1 MKILHIITK
10 SELGG
15 AQSVLTSI
23 VNALCEEHEVTVIAG
38 EGDGKMFNAIDDR
51 VRKIYYPHLRRDI
64 SLYHDTK
71 TLVAMW
77 KFNRKLRP
85 DIIHL
90 HSSKAGL
97 LGRLVF
103 PRRKIIYTIHGFDS
117 IRVAFRQF
125 LPIERIM
132 QRRCAAIVGVSQYDM
147 NSLHSEGIFANT
159 HLVYNG
165 VDVPQ
170 QQPSA
175 TASFP
180 TGYAKTVL
188 CIARVAKPKRH
199 DIFIECAKRL
209 PQYAFVWIGNLAP
222 VDNVPDNVFFLGNI
236 PNAAAYCKQADLF
249 VLPSNYEGLPIVIL
263 EAMCQGKAIVASKV
277 GGISEMVIDNKNGF
291 AVPNDSAIFAERI
304 QYILGNDEVLQ
315 QFSDYSLQLYKNRFT
330 NQKMVEG
337 YLKIYKEVAK
347 HTH

>member
-77 KFNRKLRP
+77 KFNRKLQP

-147 NSLHSEGIFANT
+147 NSLHSEGIFAN
-159 HLVYNG
+159 
-165 VDVPQ
+165 DVPQ

-175 TASFP
+175 TVSFP

-209 PQYAFVWIGNLAP
+209 PQYAFVWIGNLDP

-263 EAMCQGKAIVASKV
+263 EAMCQGKAIVASNV

-291 AVPNDSAIFAERI
+291 AVPNDITVFAEKI
-304 QYILGNDEVLQ
+304 QYILSNDSVQ
-315 QFSDYSLQLYKNRFT
+315 KQFSDYSLQLYKNRFT

-337 YLKIYKEVAK
+337 YLKIYTEVAK
-347 HTH
+347 RTH

>member
-77 KFNRKLRP
+77 KFNRKLHP

-209 PQYAFVWIGNLAP
+209 PQYAFVWIGNLDP

-337 YLKIYKEVAK
+337 YLKIYTEVAK
-347 HTH
+347 RTH

>member
-1 MKILHIITK
+1 M
-10 SELGG
+10 
-15 AQSVLTSI
+15 LTSI
-23 VNALCEEHEVTVIAG
+23 VNALCAEHEVTVIAG
-38 EGDGKMFNAIDDR
+38 EGDGKMFDAIDDR

-77 KFNRKLRP
+77 KFNRKLQP

-209 PQYAFVWIGNLAP
+209 PQYAFVWIGNLDP

-291 AVPNDSAIFAERI
+291 TVPNDSAIFAERI

-337 YLKIYKEVAK
+337 YLKIYTEVAK
-347 HTH
+347 RTH

>member
-1 MKILHIITK
+1 M
-10 SELGG
+10 
-15 AQSVLTSI
+15 LTSI
-23 VNALCEEHEVTVIAG
+23 VNALCAEHEVTVIAG

-77 KFNRKLRP
+77 KFNRKLQP

-175 TASFP
+175 TVSFP

-209 PQYAFVWIGNLAP
+209 PQYAFVWIGNLDP

-337 YLKIYKEVAK
+337 YLKIYTEVAK

>member
-1 MKILHIITK
+1 MKILQIITK

-23 VNALCEEHEVTVIAG
+23 VNALCAEHEVTVIAG
-38 EGDGKMFNAIDDR
+38 EGDGKMFDAIDDR
-51 VRKIYYPHLRRDI
+51 VRKIHYSHLQRAV

-71 TLVAMW
+71 ALFYLW
-77 KFNRKLRP
+77 KLNRKLRP

-103 PRRKIIYTIHGFDS
+103 PKQKIVYTIHGFDS
-117 IRVAFRQF
+117 IRVAFRRF

-175 TASFP
+175 TVSFP
-180 TGYAKTVL
+180 TGYEKTVL
-188 CIARVAKPKRH
+188 CIARVSKQKRH

-209 PQYAFVWIGNLAP
+209 PQYAFVWIGNLDP

-277 GGISEMVIDNKNGF
+277 GGVPEIVIDNKNGF
-291 AVPNDSAIFAERI
+291 AVPNDITVFAEKI
-304 QYILGNDEVLQ
+304 QYILSNDSVQ
-315 QFSDYSLQLYKNRFT
+315 KQFSEYSLELYKSRFT

-337 YLKIYKEVAK
+337 YLNIYTDMARRN
-347 HTH
+347 H

>member
-1 MKILHIITK
+1 M
-10 SELGG
+10 
-15 AQSVLTSI
+15 LTSI

-77 KFNRKLRP
+77 KFNRKLQP

-209 PQYAFVWIGNLAP
+209 PQYAFVWIGNLDP

-337 YLKIYKEVAK
+337 YLKIYTEVAK
-347 HTH
+347 RTH

>member
-77 KFNRKLRP
+77 KFNRKLQP

-209 PQYAFVWIGNLAP
+209 PQYAFVWIGNLDP

-236 PNAAAYCKQADLF
+236 PNAAAYCKQANLF
-249 VLPSNYEGLPIVIL
+249 MLPSNYEGLPIVIL

-337 YLKIYKEVAK
+337 YLKIYTEVAK

>member
-1 MKILHIITK
+1 
-10 SELGG
+10 
-15 AQSVLTSI
+15 
-23 VNALCEEHEVTVIAG
+23 
-38 EGDGKMFNAIDDR
+38 
-51 VRKIYYPHLRRDI
+51 
-64 SLYHDTK
+64 
-71 TLVAMW
+71 
-77 KFNRKLRP
+77 
-85 DIIHL
+85 
-90 HSSKAGL
+90 
-97 LGRLVF
+97 
-103 PRRKIIYTIHGFDS
+103 
-117 IRVAFRQF
+117 
-125 LPIERIM
+125 
-132 QRRCAAIVGVSQYDM
+132 M

-175 TASFP
+175 TVSFP
-180 TGYAKTVL
+180 TGYEKTVL

-209 PQYAFVWIGNLAP
+209 PQYAFVWIGNLDP

-337 YLKIYKEVAK
+337 YLKIYTEVAK
-347 HTH
+347 RNH

>member
-23 VNALCEEHEVTVIAG
+23 VNALCAEHEVTVIAG

-103 PRRKIIYTIHGFDS
+103 PKQKIIYTIHGFDS

-209 PQYAFVWIGNLAP
+209 PQYAFVWIGNLDP

-236 PNAAAYCKQADLF
+236 PNAAAYCKQANLF
-249 VLPSNYEGLPIVIL
+249 MLPSNYEGLPIVIL

-337 YLKIYKEVAK
+337 YLKIYTEVAK
-347 HTH
+347 RTH

>member
-77 KFNRKLRP
+77 KFNRKLQP

-175 TASFP
+175 TVSFP
-180 TGYAKTVL
+180 TEYAKTVL

-209 PQYAFVWIGNLAP
+209 PQYAFVWIGNLDP

-263 EAMCQGKAIVASKV
+263 EAMCQGKAIVASNV

-337 YLKIYKEVAK
+337 YLKIYTEVAK
-347 HTH
+347 RTH

>member
-64 SLYHDTK
+64 SMYHDTK

-77 KFNRKLRP
+77 KFNRKLQP

-209 PQYAFVWIGNLAP
+209 PQYAFVWIGNLDP

-337 YLKIYKEVAK
+337 YLKIYTEVAK
-347 HTH
+347 RTH

>member
-77 KFNRKLRP
+77 KFNRKLQP

-209 PQYAFVWIGNLAP
+209 PQYAFVWIGNLDP

-337 YLKIYKEVAK
+337 YLKIYTEVAK
-347 HTH
+347 RTH

>member
-1 MKILHIITK
+1 
-10 SELGG
+10 
-15 AQSVLTSI
+15 
-23 VNALCEEHEVTVIAG
+23 
-38 EGDGKMFNAIDDR
+38 
-51 VRKIYYPHLRRDI
+51 
-64 SLYHDTK
+64 
-71 TLVAMW
+71 
-77 KFNRKLRP
+77 
-85 DIIHL
+85 
-90 HSSKAGL
+90 
-97 LGRLVF
+97 
-103 PRRKIIYTIHGFDS
+103 
-117 IRVAFRQF
+117 
-125 LPIERIM
+125 M
-132 QRRCAAIVGVSQYDM
+132 QT

-175 TASFP
+175 TVSFP

-209 PQYAFVWIGNLAP
+209 PQYAFVWIGNLDP

-263 EAMCQGKAIVASKV
+263 EAMCQGKAIVASNV

-291 AVPNDSAIFAERI
+291 AVPNDITVFAEKI
-304 QYILGNDEVLQ
+304 QYILSNDSVQ
-315 QFSDYSLQLYKNRFT
+315 KQFSDYSLQLYKNRFT

-337 YLKIYKEVAK
+337 YLKIYTEVAK
-347 HTH
+347 RTH

>member
-175 TASFP
+175 TVSFP

-209 PQYAFVWIGNLAP
+209 PQYAFVWIGNLDP

-249 VLPSNYEGLPIVIL
+249 MLPSNYEGLPIVIL

-337 YLKIYKEVAK
+337 YLKIYTEVAK

>member
-77 KFNRKLRP
+77 KFNRKLQP

-103 PRRKIIYTIHGFDS
+103 PRRKIVYTIHGFDS

-209 PQYAFVWIGNLAP
+209 PQYAFVWIGNLGP

-263 EAMCQGKAIVASKV
+263 EAMCQGKAIVASNV

-337 YLKIYKEVAK
+337 YLKIYTEVAK
-347 HTH
+347 RTH

>member
-1 MKILHIITK
+1 M
-10 SELGG
+10 
-15 AQSVLTSI
+15 LTSI

-77 KFNRKLRP
+77 KFNRKLQP

-175 TASFP
+175 TVSFP
-180 TGYAKTVL
+180 TGYEKTVL

-209 PQYAFVWIGNLAP
+209 PQYAFVWIGNLDP

-337 YLKIYKEVAK
+337 YLKIYTEVAK
-347 HTH
+347 RTH

>member
-77 KFNRKLRP
+77 KFNRKLQP

-103 PRRKIIYTIHGFDS
+103 PRRKIVYTIHGFDS

-209 PQYAFVWIGNLAP
+209 PQYAFVWIGNLDP

-291 AVPNDSAIFAERI
+291 TVPNDSAIFAERI

-337 YLKIYKEVAK
+337 YLKIYTEVAK
-347 HTH
+347 RTH

>member
-1 MKILHIITK
+1 M
-10 SELGG
+10 
-15 AQSVLTSI
+15 LTSI

-77 KFNRKLRP
+77 KFNRKLQP

-170 QQPSA
+170 QQSSA

-209 PQYAFVWIGNLAP
+209 PQYAFVWIGNLDP

-337 YLKIYKEVAK
+337 YLKIYTEVAK
-347 HTH
+347 RTH

>member
-64 SLYHDTK
+64 SMYHDTK

-77 KFNRKLRP
+77 KFNRKLQP

-209 PQYAFVWIGNLAP
+209 PQYAFVWIGNLDP

-236 PNAAAYCKQADLF
+236 PNAAAYCKQANLF
-249 VLPSNYEGLPIVIL
+249 MLPSNYEGLPIVIL

-337 YLKIYKEVAK
+337 YLKIYTEVAK

>member
-77 KFNRKLRP
+77 KFNRKLQP

-209 PQYAFVWIGNLAP
+209 PQYAFVWIGNLDP

-249 VLPSNYEGLPIVIL
+249 MLPSNYEGLPIVIL

-337 YLKIYKEVAK
+337 YLKIYTEVAK
-347 HTH
+347 RTH